1 MERFERFRA
10 AYEHLRSCGLVHS
23 NKDLAEVLG
32 MDAADMSK
40 CMNGKSNR
48 PSVGTMKKLCDAYR
62 GMFNIEWL
70 VNGKGEMLQSS
81 TNIVNN
87 GNNSIVGYS
96 YEGCSLVVGSG
107 KESASETTITPNKYG
122 DSPSEERK

>member
-10 AYEHLRSCGLVHS
+10 AYEHLRSCGLVHN
-23 NKDLAEVLG
+23 NKDLAKMLD

-48 PSVGTMKKLCDAYR
+48 PSVGTMKRLCDAYK

-70 VNGKGEMLQSS
+70 VNGTGEMLQGGA
-81 TNIVNN
+81 NIVNN
-87 GNNSIVGYS
+87 GNIRY
-96 YEGCSLVVGSG
+96 GCKGQ
-107 KESASETTITPNKYG
+107 ENIRRN
-122 DSPSEERK
+122 